1 MQGNGF
7 CNVQFLRELQRDRKT
22 AQMGDVELAILRNM
36 SQSRIN
42 EMKKKADD
50 DVEIT
55 GVDLSRCPAAYV
67 YPTPFLRFCV
77 DTNLTPAD
85 SGRARSTS
93 STTDPGR
100 ATWSSISPAATRPR
114 SIPFNYITKPS
125 PSRSVFL
132 FFPTLSL
139 RPIQLA

>member
-42 EMKKKADD
+42 EMKKKDD
-50 DVEIT
+50 ADVEIT

-67 YPTPFLRFCV
+67 YPTPFLCFCV

-100 ATWSSISPAATRPR
+100 ATWS
-114 SIPFNYITKPS
+114 
-125 PSRSVFL
+125 
-132 FFPTLSL
+132 
-139 RPIQLA
+139 